1 MSVADAL
8 WRVYFPE
15 FVPVYTSN
23 STGSIGQE
31 ECRSIFVDKY
41 AGRVPAEDYQI
52 HPLKPVHP
60 SIWELRL
67 KLPNLKGEFK
77 NKGDADKLREELEA
91 AEPSL
96 AGDELAWIVLF
107 GSAEERVLLAYG
119 KHRLRLG
126 GSL

>member
-1 MSVADAL
+1 MSGADAL

-41 AGRVPAEDYQI
+41 AGRVPEEDYQI

-60 SIWELRL
+60 SIWQLML
-67 KLPNLKGEFK
+67 QLPNLKGEFK
-77 NKGDADKLREELEA
+77 DKADADKLRVELGQST
-91 AEPSL
+91 PPL
-96 AGDELAWIVLF
+96 TAWVVQF
-107 GSAEERVLLAYG
+107 GSAEERVLLDYG
-119 KHRLRLG
+119 KRRIRLG
-126 GSL
+126 GS